1 MGKLDDLRQ
10 LTVGLMD
17 LNYGVNR
24 LEQAKKDFWA
34 NLLLAIISNLIL
46 AAVCVG
52 VMYLRFRVFGK

>member
-1 MGKLDDLRQ
+1 MGKLEDLRQ

-24 LEQAKKDFWA
+24 LEEAKKCFKAD
-34 NLLLAIISNLIL
+34 LSLAIISNLIL

-52 VMYLRFRVFGK
+52 IMYLRFRVFGK